1 MQSASNISEPEHFV
15 SDPVCGMRVDPESS
29 SHHFDH
35 NGQTYWFCCSGCRI
49 KFQADP
55 EKYLNRDSTAAE
67 EAADLPEGTQF
78 TCPMHPEV
86 VQVGPGDCPL
96 CGMSLQP
103 MEPILSAEE
112 ENHELVDFTKRLRVG
127 IVLGLPVVVL
137 AMAPHLGVALH
148 DFISHSVSNWLQMLL
163 STPVVLWCGWPFL
176 KRGWASVKN
185 RALNMFTLIALGTG
199 TAYLFSVVL
208 VLMPQLFEP
217 VFGSSAITSGVYF
230 EVSAVIIVLVL
241 VGQILEL
248 KGRERTGKAIRSLM
262 KLMPQTA
269 MRVTPSGQLE
279 EVEIG
284 ELAEGDL
291 LRVRPGENIPL
302 DGIIKSGSSDVDES
316 LLTGEALPVQKSTG
330 DTVRAGTMNGTGSFV
345 VEVERVMS
353 ATTLSQIIRMVS
365 KAQLSRAPIQR
376 TADIVAAWFVP
387 AVILIAALAFI
398 GWLLWGPS
406 PAASFGLI
414 AFVSVLIIAC
424 PCALGLATPMSISV
438 GVGQAVRF
446 GVLVKE
452 AESLEIL
459 PKIKYLVIDKTGTI
473 TVGKPVVT
481 GVDSHGTTVEK
492 AIAFAAAVSRSSE
505 HPLSSAI
512 VAEADR
518 RNVPILSA
526 EEFEAVT
533 GKGAKGIVESLPVAV
548 GNMSFMKSL
557 DIKNLDA
564 VNSADAAEQASN
576 TVVYVA
582 IDGQL
587 AATIEIADQIRESSA
602 AAVQKLS
609 TLGIEVVM
617 ATGDQVSTANSIA
630 ESCGIKQVYAE
641 LSPIDKLELVKRLQQ
656 DGAPVAMAGDG
667 INDAP
672 ALAQAD
678 VGIAMS
684 SGADV
689 AMDCAGITILNGD
702 LDGIVRAY
710 SIAKATMT
718 NVKQNLFFAFV
729 YNAFGVPV
737 AAGVL
742 FPVFGV
748 LLSPIFAAGAMSLS
762 SVSVIGN
769 ALRLRR
775 FNP

>member
-1 MQSASNISEPEHFV
+1 MQPASNISEPEHFV

-103 MEPILSAEE
+103 MEPVLSAEE
-112 ENHELVDFTKRLRVG
+112 DNHELVDFTKRLRVG

-148 DFISHSVSNWLQMLL
+148 DFISHGVSNWLQMLL

-398 GWLLWGPS
+398 GWLFWGPS

-473 TVGKPVVT
+473 TVGKPAVT
-481 GVDSHGTTVEK
+481 AVNSHGTTVEQ

-518 RNVPILSA
+518 RKVPILSA

-533 GKGAKGIVESLPVAV
+533 GKGAKGIVDELPVAV

-557 DIKNLDA
+557 DIENLDA
-564 VNSADAAEQASN
+564 VNSTAAAEQPSN

-582 IDGQL
+582 IDGRL
-587 AATIEIADQIRESSA
+587 AATIEIADPIRESSA
-602 AAVQKLS
+602 AAVQKMS
-609 TLGIEVVM
+609 ALGIEVVM

-630 ESCGIKQVYAE
+630 QSCGIKQVYAE

-656 DGAPVAMAGDG
+656 NGAPVAMAGDG

-702 LDGIVRAY
+702 LDGIVRAH

>member
-1 MQSASNISEPEHFV
+1 MQPTSNISEPEHFV

-55 EKYLNRDSTAAE
+55 EKYLNRDSTSGD

-86 VQVGPGDCPL
+86 VQIGPGDCPL

-103 MEPILSAEE
+103 MEPVLSAEE
-112 ENHELVDFTKRLRVG
+112 DNHELVDFTKRLRVG
-127 IVLGLPVVVL
+127 VVLGLPVVVL
-137 AMAPHLGVALH
+137 AMAPHLGIALH
-148 DFISHSVSNWLQMLL
+148 EIISHSVSNWLQMLL

-473 TVGKPVVT
+473 TVGKPAVT

-533 GKGAKGIVESLPVAV
+533 GKGAKGIVDKLPVAV

-557 DIKNLDA
+557 DIEKLDA
-564 VNSADAAEQASN
+564 VNSTDAAEQASN

-582 IDGQL
+582 IDGRL
-587 AATIEIADQIRESSA
+587 AATIEIADPIRESSA
-602 AAVQKLS
+602 AAVQKMS
-609 TLGIEVVM
+609 TRGIEVVM

-630 ESCGIKQVYAE
+630 QSCGIKQVYAE

-656 DGAPVAMAGDG
+656 NGAPVAMAGDG

-702 LDGIVRAY
+702 LDGIVRAH

-718 NVKQNLFFAFV
+718 NVKQNLFFAFI
-729 YNAFGVPV
+729 YNAIGVPV
-737 AAGVL
+737 ATGVL

>member
-1 MQSASNISEPEHFV
+1 MEQASQISDSENFV
-15 SDPVCGMRVDPESS
+15 RDPVCGMRVEPQSS
-29 SHHFDH
+29 AHHFDH

-86 VQVGPGDCPL
+86 VQIGLGDCPL

-103 MEPILSAEE
+103 MEPVLSAEE
-112 ENHELVDFTKRLRVG
+112 DNHELVDFTKRLRVG

-269 MRVTPSGQLE
+269 MRVAPSGQLE

-398 GWLLWGPS
+398 GWLFWGPS

-473 TVGKPVVT
+473 TVGKPAVT

-512 VAEADR
+512 VAEADS

-533 GKGAKGIVESLPVAV
+533 GKGAKGIVDKLPVAV

-557 DIKNLDA
+557 DIENLGA
-564 VNSADAAEQASN
+564 VNSTDAAEQHSN

-582 IDGQL
+582 IDGRL
-587 AATIEIADQIRESSA
+587 AATVEIADPIRESSA

-617 ATGDQVSTANSIA
+617 ATGDQLTTANSIA

-656 DGAPVAMAGDG
+656 NGTPVAMAGDG

-702 LDGIVRAY
+702 LDGIVRAH

-718 NVKQNLFFAFV
+718 NVRQNLFFAFV

>member
-1 MQSASNISEPEHFV
+1 MEHASNISEPEHFA

-55 EKYLNRDSTAAE
+55 EKYLNRDSTSGD

-103 MEPILSAEE
+103 MEPVLSAEE
-112 ENHELVDFTKRLRVG
+112 DNHELVDFTKRLRVG
-127 IVLGLPVVVL
+127 VLLGLPVVVL
-137 AMAPHLGVALH
+137 AMAPHLGIALH
-148 DFISHSVSNWLQMLL
+148 EIISHSVSNWLQMLL

-284 ELAEGDL
+284 VLAEGDL

-398 GWLLWGPS
+398 GWLLWGPP

-473 TVGKPVVT
+473 TVGKPAVT
-481 GVDSHGTTVEK
+481 GVDSHGTTVEE

-518 RNVPILSA
+518 RKVPILSA
-526 EEFEAVT
+526 EEFEAVP
-533 GKGAKGIVESLPVAV
+533 GKGAKGIVETLPVAV

-557 DIKNLDA
+557 DIENLEA
-564 VNSADAAEQASN
+564 VNSTDAAEQPGN

-582 IDGQL
+582 IDGRL
-587 AATIEIADQIRESSA
+587 AATIEIADPIRESSA
-602 AAVQKLS
+602 AAVQKMS
-609 TLGIEVVM
+609 ALGIEVVM
-617 ATGDQVSTANSIA
+617 ATGDRVTTANSIA

-702 LDGIVRAY
+702 LDGIVRAH

>member
-1 MQSASNISEPEHFV
+1 MEQASQISDSENFV
-15 SDPVCGMRVDPESS
+15 RDPVCGMRVEPQSS
-29 SHHFDH
+29 AHHFDH

-55 EKYLNRDSTAAE
+55 EKYLNRDSASAD

-103 MEPILSAEE
+103 MEPVLSAEE

-137 AMAPHLGVALH
+137 AMAPHLGIALH
-148 DFISHSVSNWLQMLL
+148 EIISHSVSNWLQMLL

-284 ELAEGDL
+284 DLAEGDL

-473 TVGKPVVT
+473 TVGKPAVT
-481 GVDSHGTTVEK
+481 GVNSHGTTVEE

-505 HPLSSAI
+505 HPLASAI

-518 RNVPILSA
+518 RKVPILSA
-526 EEFEAVT
+526 EDFEAVT
-533 GKGAKGIVESLPVAV
+533 GKGAKGIVDKLPVAV

-557 DIKNLDA
+557 DIEKLDA
-564 VNSADAAEQASN
+564 VNSTDAAEQPGN

-582 IDGQL
+582 IDGRL
-587 AATIEIADQIRESSA
+587 AATIEIADPIRESSV

-609 TLGIEVVM
+609 ALDIDVVM
-617 ATGDQVSTANSIA
+617 ATGDRVSTANSIA
-630 ESCGIKQVYAE
+630 QSCGIKQVYAE

-656 DGAPVAMAGDG
+656 NGAPVAMAGDG

-702 LDGIVRAY
+702 LDGIVRAH

>member
-1 MQSASNISEPEHFV
+1 MEQASQISDSENFV
-15 SDPVCGMRVDPESS
+15 RDPVCGMRVEPQSS
-29 SHHFDH
+29 AHHFDH

-55 EKYLNRDSTAAE
+55 EKYLNRDSTAAD

-103 MEPILSAEE
+103 MEPVLSAEE

-279 EVEIG
+279 EIEIA
-284 ELAEGDL
+284 EIAEGDF

-302 DGIIKSGSSDVDES
+302 DGIIKSGNSDVDES
-316 LLTGEALPVQKSTG
+316 LLTGEALPVQKSAG

-345 VEVERVMS
+345 VEVERVLS

-398 GWLLWGPS
+398 GWLFWGPS

-473 TVGKPVVT
+473 TVGKPAVT
-481 GVDSHGTTVEK
+481 GVDSHGTTIEK
-492 AIAFAAAVSRSSE
+492 AVAFAAAVSRSSE

-533 GKGAKGIVESLPVAV
+533 GKGAKGMVESLPVAV
-548 GNMSFMKSL
+548 GNMSFMKLL
-557 DIKNLDA
+557 DIENLDA
-564 VNSADAAEQASN
+564 VNSTEAAEQSSN

-587 AATIEIADQIRESSA
+587 AATIQIADQIRESSA

-617 ATGDQVSTANSIA
+617 ATGDQVTTANSIA
-630 ESCGIKQVYAE
+630 QICGIKQVYAE